1 MQRIGLWQ
9 ILGNSLARV
18 PATSIDLE
26 ESLEDWIA
34 CDPSLIQADLVIIA
48 RQLTTEAGRLD
59 LLGIDPQGRWI
70 IVEIK
75 RGTVSRD
82 TIAQGLDY
90 TSVIA
95 TISEDEIR
103 TLLADQLAS
112 RNLSLDALLKERDAI
127 ESLDP
132 EQREVA
138 LAVVGTGRSPGLER
152 MSSFFAK
159 RSTVPLSIIC
169 FDAFKLSDGRLVL
182 AREVTESAKNV
193 SSSNKSGSAIPT
205 SEVVELAR
213 RSGTGP
219 EFDRILQVA
228 TNLGLYP
235 RTWKTSIMYSSPE
248 NRATMLFTVWARPE
262 RGCLKLW
269 LSHESFTEFYPTTMD
284 EVAKHLGSDGRR
296 HLDPASVGQFIAGL
310 EGLFKL
316 IRERSSS
323 RSVVDNGGA

>member
-9 ILGNSLARV
+9 ILGTSLTRV

-26 ESLEDWIA
+26 ESLEEWIA
-34 CDPSLIQADLVIIA
+34 CDPSLIQADLVIVA

-59 LLGIDPQGRWI
+59 LLGIDPQGRWTI
-70 IVEIK
+70 IEIK

-95 TISEDEIR
+95 TLPEDEIR
-103 TLLADQLAS
+103 ALLADQLAS
-112 RNLSLDALLKERDAI
+112 RNLSLDTLLEERDAI
-127 ESLDP
+127 ESFDP
-132 EQREVA
+132 EEREVA
-138 LAVVGTGRSPGLER
+138 LALVGTARSPGLER
-152 MSSFFAK
+152 MSSFFAR

-169 FDAFKLSDGRLVL
+169 FDAFELSDGRIVL
-182 AREVTESAKNV
+182 AREVTESAET
-193 SSSNKSGSAIPT
+193 SKSVGPRAAIPT
-205 SEVVELAR
+205 SDVVELAH

-219 EFDRILQVA
+219 DFERILHVA
-228 TNLGLYP
+228 TSLGLYP
-235 RTWKTSIMYSSPE
+235 RTYKTSIMYTSPE

-269 LSHESFTEFYPTTMD
+269 LSHENFAEFYPTTMD
-284 EVAKHLGSDGRR
+284 EVAQYLGSDGRR
-296 HLDPASVGQFIAGL
+296 HLDPAKVEEFIGGL
-310 EGLFKL
+310 ERLFKL

-323 RSVVDNGGA
+323 QSAVGKGDV